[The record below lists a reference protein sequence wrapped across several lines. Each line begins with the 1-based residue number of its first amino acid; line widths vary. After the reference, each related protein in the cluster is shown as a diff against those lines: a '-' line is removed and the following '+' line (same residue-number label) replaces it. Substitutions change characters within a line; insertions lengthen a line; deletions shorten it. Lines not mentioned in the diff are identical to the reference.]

1 MNTDIDNVSI
11 LAPSKE
17 GSQEREQIEV
27 MIKDFNV
34 YDLKS
39 LYCKASLHCSSH

>member
-11 LAPSKE
+11 LAPSQE